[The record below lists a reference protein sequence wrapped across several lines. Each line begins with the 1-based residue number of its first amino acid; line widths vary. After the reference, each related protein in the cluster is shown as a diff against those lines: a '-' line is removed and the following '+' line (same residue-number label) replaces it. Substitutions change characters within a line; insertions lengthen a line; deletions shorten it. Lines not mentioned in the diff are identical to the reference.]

1 METTEVVSNMFTAD
15 QITSITCALT
25 TAIGNTLSMFVDLLP
40 VAAIICGVAFGIRYV
55 RGLFSQVK
63 KGK

>member
-1 METTEVVSNMFTAD
+1 METTEVVSNMFTAE
-15 QITSITCALT
+15 QITSITGALT